1 MNILYIAHAVHAAL
15 LLDEEGFCRRVV
27 PRPDADAA
35 SLRAANRSIGA
46 QFVASL
52 DPLVEGYLHHE
63 PRVGAALLFTAIK
76 DGRSALVRF
85 GPLVLFDRL
94 PAAVPV
100 ESDEQAEQLVAS
112 SRRESLVPT
121 VKAPSKIPAAAPS
134 DASITGVFSRNED
147 PDEALIRVVAGLAA
161 ELAPTSVQQPDTVA
175 NPGRGTSPAPVADG
189 EEEEDE
195 EMRPSGVSPKS
206 EGGSDETCQFSYA
219 VMGNPSQRA
228 DSAWPQPLPRRIG

>member
-94 PAAVPV
+94 AAPVTV
-100 ESDEQAEQLVAS
+100 ESDDAAEQLVAS

-121 VKAPSKIPAAAPS
+121 VKAPSNVPAAAPS
-134 DASITGVFSRNED
+134 EASITGVFSRNED

-161 ELAPTSVQQPDTVA
+161 ELAPTSAQQPDTVA
-175 NPGRGTSPAPVADG
+175 NPGRGTSPTPLASD
-189 EEEEDE
+189 DDDD
-195 EMRPSGVSPKS
+195 EMRPSGVASRS